1 MRNRQ
6 QRDSVRD
13 YIRKRV
19 QELSDEEDG
28 PSGHGSSPNEVKTP
42 RSSTKPR
49 ITEPDMLETIPKARH
64 MRYEDWVPGKT
75 TRTAYIDKDGIP
87 HMREEVEEGNLVHM
101 SHISDNQYADAKDAR
116 QTMERM
122 KAKSE
127 DAMYLDRSQQRSFTE
142 RMKLEHDNKK
152 YLDRQRQRLSEERM
166 AMNEQTREYADRI
179 HQRRSQINLEH
190 DRQMHEQQ
198 MASMQYQD
206 RSHQRNNEYAIHLG
220 RMRLENDD
228 RSSHRKHIENMAA
241 LDRIEELSRARET
254 ALDNAQRR
262 LFNDLDFRDYRV
274 GRHERFVKLEKEQSG
289 LNRRARVMRIF
300 EEMGLGDPDDIDL
313 NERRV
318 SGEVKLLERRHSRSY
333 LYSILLT
340 GVESVMRTNP
350 NSPVVEFL
358 DKTRL
363 QLPQWNNGYL
373 IQDEHIDT
381 GVWLIHVYKAPHKML
396 WIENEKSCKHDGDR
410 SKSCCMKCCETCNL
424 Q

>member
-1 MRNRQ
+1 MRRQ
-6 QRDSVRD
+6 RKSREE
-13 YIRKRV
+13 YIRQRI
-19 QELSDEEDG
+19 QELDDEEDT
-28 PSGHGSSPNEVKTP
+28 KAP
-42 RSSTKPR
+42 RSTTKPR
-49 ITEPDMLETIPKARH
+49 ISEPDMLDSIPTARH

-101 SHISDNQYADAKDAR
+101 SHISDNQFADVKDAR
-116 QTMERM
+116 KTMERM
-122 KAKSE
+122 RMKS
-127 DAMYLDRSQQRSFTE
+127 DRAMYQDRRQQRKFE
-142 RMKLEHDNKK
+142 EKLQLEHDNKE
-152 YLDRQRQRLSEERM
+152 YLDRQRQRQSDERM
-166 AMNEQTREYADRI
+166 RVFEQQREYADRI
-179 HQRRSQINLEH
+179 IQRKSQLNLESN
-190 DRQMHEQQ
+190 RQKHEQQ

-358 DKTRL
+358 DGTRL
-363 QLPQWNNGYL
+363 KLPQWNNGYL
-373 IQDEHIDT
+373 IHDEHIDT
-381 GVWLIHVYKAPHKML
+381 AVWLIHVYKVPHKML
-396 WIENEKSCKHDGDR
+396 WMDDDSCNHGGDR